1 VVDDFGQEQR
11 LRAAKDDLLVMHA
24 VALLLCTCR
33 KVDMAFEPFRNVS
46 SVLVYEQA
54 RFPPIFRSIYTRNM
68 KTVPVAEVR
77 SNLSSLLKEV
87 ESGNEIGISFGRTR
101 HTIAVIVPIAEYKRI
116 KERKLGSLAGKV
128 HTI

>member
-1 VVDDFGQEQR
+1 
-11 LRAAKDDLLVMHA
+11 M
-24 VALLLCTCR
+24 C
-33 KVDMAFEPFRNVS
+33 
-46 SVLVYEQA
+46 
-54 RFPPIFRSIYTRNM
+54 SIYTRNM

-87 ESGNEIGISFGRTR
+87 ESGNEIGISFGRTG
-101 HTIAVIVPIAEYKRI
+101 HTIAVIVSIAEYKRI

>member
-1 VVDDFGQEQR
+1 
-11 LRAAKDDLLVMHA
+11 
-24 VALLLCTCR
+24 
-33 KVDMAFEPFRNVS
+33 
-46 SVLVYEQA
+46 
-54 RFPPIFRSIYTRNM
+54 M

-128 HTI
+128 QVKFRDDWKMSDELYEEIEMSHFQCLPLLTWR